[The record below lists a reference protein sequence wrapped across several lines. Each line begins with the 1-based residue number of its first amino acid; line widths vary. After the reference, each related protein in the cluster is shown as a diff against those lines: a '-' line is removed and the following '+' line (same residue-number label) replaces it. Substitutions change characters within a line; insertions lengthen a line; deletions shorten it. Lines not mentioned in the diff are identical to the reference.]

1 MSMQGKTVLITG
13 ATDGIGKE
21 TARALAGQGATVVI
35 VGRSP
40 EKGARVLAELKQST
54 GNPNIEL
61 LLADLSSMKEV
72 RALATAFK
80 AKHDRLD
87 VLVNNAGAIYTERQ
101 VTVDGYERTF
111 ATNHLAYFLLT
122 NLLLDLLKKS
132 APARIVNVSSEA
144 HKSGKLDFDDLQSEK
159 SYTTFTVYGTSKLA
173 NVLFTY
179 ELARRLAGT
188 GVTANCL
195 HPGVISSGFGNSTN
209 RLLRIGFALVRP
221 FMIDAVKGA
230 QTSIYVASS
239 PDVAGVS
246 GKYFKNKRPY
256 PSRKLTQNEALAKRL
271 WDVSERLTS
280 IQTLPT
286 P

>member
-1 MSMQGKTVLITG
+1 MQGKTVLITG

-21 TARALAGQGATVVI
+21 TARALAKMGAKVTI
-35 VGRSP
+35 VGRNR
-40 EKGARVLAELKQST
+40 EKSERVLAELKQST

-61 LLADLSSMKEV
+61 LLADLSSMQAV
-72 RALATAFK
+72 RDLAEAFK
-80 AKHDRLD
+80 TKHDRLD
-87 VLVNNAGAIYTERQ
+87 VLVNNAGAIYDSRE

-132 APARIVNVSSEA
+132 APARIVNVASEA

-159 SYTTFTVYGTSKLA
+159 HFSTFTVYGTSKLA

-195 HPGVISSGFGNSTN
+195 HPGVIASGFGNSTN
-209 RLLRIGFALVRP
+209 RVLRIGFSLVRP

-230 QTSIYVASS
+230 QTTIYCASS
-239 PDVAGVS
+239 PAVEGVT

-256 PSRKLTQNEALAKRL
+256 PSRKLTHNEAIAKRL
-271 WDVSERLTS
+271 WEVSEGLVG
-280 IQTLPT
+280 L
-286 P
+286 

>member
-1 MSMQGKTVLITG
+1 MQGKTVLITG

-21 TARALAGQGATVVI
+21 TARALAKQGATVVI
-35 VGRSP
+35 VGRNR
-40 EKGARVLAELKQST
+40 EKSARVLAELKQTT

-72 RALATAFK
+72 RALADAFK

-87 VLVNNAGAIYTERQ
+87 VLVNNAGAIYDSRQ

-122 NLLLDLLKKS
+122 SLLLDLLKKS
-132 APARIVNVSSEA
+132 APARIVNVASET

-159 SYTTFTVYGTSKLA
+159 NFAAFTVYGTSKLA

-188 GVTANCL
+188 GITANCL

-209 RLLRIGFALVRP
+209 RLLRLGFALVRP
-221 FMIDAVKGA
+221 FMTDAVKGA
-230 QTSIYVASS
+230 ETTIYCASS
-239 PDVAGVS
+239 PDVEGVT
-246 GKYFKNKRPY
+246 GEYFKNQRPY
-256 PSRKLTQNEALAKRL
+256 PSRKLTHNEAIAKRL

-280 IQTLPT
+280 L
-286 P
+286 

>member
-1 MSMQGKTVLITG
+1 MHGKTILITG

-21 TARALAGQGATVVI
+21 TARALAKQGATVVI
-35 VGRSP
+35 VGRSR
-40 EKGARVLAELKQST
+40 EKGERVLAELKQTT
-54 GNPNIEL
+54 GNANIEL
-61 LLADLSSMKEV
+61 LLADLSSMNEV
-72 RALATAFK
+72 RALAEAFK
-80 AKHDRLD
+80 AKHNRLD
-87 VLVNNAGAIYTERQ
+87 VLVNNAGAIYDKRE

-132 APARIVNVSSEA
+132 APARIVNVASEA

-159 SYTTFTVYGTSKLA
+159 NFSTFTVYGTSKLA

-195 HPGVISSGFGNSTN
+195 HPGVIASGFGNSTN
-209 RLLRIGFALVRP
+209 WLLRAGFAVVRP

-230 QTSIYVASS
+230 QTTIYCASS
-239 PDVAGVS
+239 PEVEGVT

-256 PSRKLTQNEALAKRL
+256 PSRKLTHNEAIAKRL
-271 WDVSERLTS
+271 WDASERLVGLT
-280 IQTLPT
+280 
-286 P
+286 